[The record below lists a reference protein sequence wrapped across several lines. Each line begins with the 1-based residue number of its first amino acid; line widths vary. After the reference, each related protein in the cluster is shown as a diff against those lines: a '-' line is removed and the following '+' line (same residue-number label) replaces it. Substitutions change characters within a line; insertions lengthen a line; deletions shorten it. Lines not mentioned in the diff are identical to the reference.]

1 MPLIDSLDST
11 KLKSLRYSGPGP
23 AVQVDIN
30 NPPVYN
36 SLSHEAQART
46 NDIQRIGYA
55 MALSGGQ
62 FIPNTAALNAI
73 APRTESQKP
82 IQRDAADRPPSS
94 KSVLGQ
100 VADFFGAAFGAVI
113 QQAGGAAV
121 STAAV
126 TGETLAQV
134 GASGTGTHFVLGF
147 GAGQKY
153 LKRTNGHILSEQGV
167 TIPIPSGFSS
177 ELKNAFSA
185 LTPKPGFND
194 TRPEAG
200 QLFKGVELPKVSAF
214 EYIKTGFNTSRKL
227 YDFTKPDFLKQPEEI
242 SSTVNKE
249 RRLGLSKNRKL
260 ARYTDKYTGG
270 RKADADQVNISGV
283 KTGPQDDLL
292 RQQMIKFFF
301 EVINP
306 NGAGTG
312 SEIENKYLYFRAYL
326 DSLTD
331 SYTGNWN
338 SIRYLGRAEDFW
350 VYDGFARTFNFSFKA
365 AADSRHELKPMY
377 DKLKYLASTTAPTYA
392 DSSGFM
398 RGTLV
403 NITIGD
409 YLVSQPGY
417 ISQLDYSWQTNY
429 PWEINLEGS
438 PSMLQVPHVLDCNVA
453 FTPIHRF
460 APQTGKSNFFGLS
473 DQNILDNITAD
484 TDLVMEDLDLEETE
498 ADIAAFDFDN
508 D

>member
-1 MPLIDSLDST
+1 MPLINSLDST

-55 MALSGGQ
+55 MAISGGQ

-73 APRTESQKP
+73 TPRTESQKP
-82 IQRDAADRPPSS
+82 LQKD
-94 KSVLGQ
+94 
-100 VADFFGAAFGAVI
+100 VADQPPTSTSGVGQLLNFLGNAFNAVI
-113 QQAGGAAV
+113 TQAGGAVV
-121 STAAV
+121 STAAI

-153 LKRTNGHILSEQGV
+153 LRRTDGHILSEQGV
-167 TIPIPSGFSS
+167 NIPIPSGFSS
-177 ELKNAFSA
+177 ELQNAFSA

-194 TRPEAG
+194 NRPEASA
-200 QLFKGVELPKVSAF
+200 LFKDAELPKVSAF
-214 EYIKTGFNTSRKL
+214 DYIKTTRNVSRKL
-227 YDFTKPDFLKQPEEI
+227 YDFTKPDFLKQPTEVKAEV
-242 SSTVNKE
+242 SKE
-249 RRLGLSKNRKL
+249 KRLGLTKNRNI
-260 ARYTDKYTGG
+260 ARYTENYTGG
-270 RKADADQVNISGV
+270 SANDADQINSSGV
-283 KTGPQDDLL
+283 KNGPQEDLL

-306 NGAGTG
+306 NTPEEG
-312 SEIENKYLYFRAYL
+312 SEISNKFLYFRAYL
-326 DSLTD
+326 DSLSD

-338 SIRYLGRAEDFW
+338 SLKYLGRAEEFW
-350 VYDGFARTFNFSFKA
+350 TYDGFARSFNFSFKA
-365 AADSRHELKPMY
+365 AAESRYELKPMY

-392 DSSGFM
+392 GSNGFM
-398 RGTLV
+398 RGTLINV
-403 NITIGD
+403 TIGD
-409 YLVSQPGY
+409 YLVSQPGF
-417 ISQLDYSWQTNY
+417 ITQLDFSWQTNY

-438 PSMLQVPHVLDCNVA
+438 PSMIQVPHVLDCSVA

-460 APQTGKSNFFGLS
+460 APETGKSNFFGSS
-473 DQNILDNITAD
+473 DQQINNNIT
-484 TDLVMEDLDLEETE
+484 TDAEASEEEENLAELE
-498 ADIAAFDFDN
+498 ADIAQIGTD
-508 D
+508 